1 MNSNHVGSLY
11 PDNFGSFAVAT
22 TTNPV
27 PMGSTG
33 NAVATIPVIG
43 TGFIVRR
50 ITASNANGSVAL
62 ANVTIITSNDGN
74 VANAVS
80 NAVVLSNVTAT
91 AKYQDLGLTANT
103 STNVITSGALYVCVN
118 TAAAANNTVD
128 FTVYGDVVSL

>member
-1 MNSNHVGSLY
+1 MNSNHVGALY
-11 PDNFGSFAVAT
+11 PNNFGSFAVGST
-22 TTNPV
+22 LTPV

-33 NAVATIPVIG
+33 NAVATIPVVG
-43 TGFIVRR
+43 SSFIVRR
-50 ITASNANGSVAL
+50 ITANFANGSVAL

-80 NAVVLSNVTAT
+80 NAVVLSNITAST
-91 AKYQDLGLTANT
+91 KYQDLGLTANT
-103 STNVITSGALYVCVN
+103 STNIYTSGSLYVCVN